1 MSPSIGFGLWAP
13 LSHNASRSG
22 KNRRV
27 SWSGRL
33 STTWT
38 ISNPSSTESTTYSE
52 PGHGDELR
60 YADPRAGDQSCAGR
74 TKPPRESTTNT
85 SQSTALPYKTPA
97 PTDGEGASAMDI
109 LRTISVESDN
119 QSIPGSLLGRD
130 ECWADLMVLS
140 LGGCPIDFNERNKC

>member
-38 ISNPSSTESTTYSE
+38 ISNPSSTESTAYSE
-52 PGHGDELR
+52 PDYRDELT
-60 YADPRAGDQSCAGR
+60 YADLHEGDQCRVGQN
-74 TKPPRESTTNT
+74 KPPRESTMNA
-85 SQSTALPYKTPA
+85 SRSTALPDKPPA
-97 PTDGEGASAMDI
+97 PIDDEGTSGTEM
-109 LRTISVESDN
+109 LRTKSGESDT
-119 QSIPGSLLGRD
+119 QSTLGSLLGRD
-130 ECWADLMVLS
+130 ESWANLMVLS
-140 LGGCPIDFNERNKC
+140 LGR